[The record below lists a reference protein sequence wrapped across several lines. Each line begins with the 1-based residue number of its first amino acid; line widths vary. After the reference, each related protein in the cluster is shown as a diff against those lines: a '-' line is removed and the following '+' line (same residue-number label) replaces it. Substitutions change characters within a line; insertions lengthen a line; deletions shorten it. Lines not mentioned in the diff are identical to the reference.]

1 MILLKFAICLVVAVV
16 VVPAIVGGFWSMWAG
31 LCQHWPVE
39 LTARCIMVV
48 IFIAMGWLFGKIRVT
63 R

>member
-16 VVPAIVGGFWSMWAG
+16 VVPVIVGGFCVYVGWADSY
-31 LCQHWPVE
+31 WPVE

-48 IFIAMGWLFGKIRVT
+48 IFIAMGWLFGKIRVGA
-63 R
+63 